1 MKYCYIILL
10 LLTTNVYAHGSSH
23 YSCKSERIG
32 DDRIEHCN
40 YYDHQ
45 YPDKIYVDY
54 YTEEK
59 FQERQEHQQFMM
71 WYLIISCG
79 IISSFV
85 VLFLISLSRPDSDS
99 ESE

>member
-23 YSCKSERIG
+23 YSCNSERIG
-32 DDRIEHCN
+32 YDRIERCTS
-40 YYDHQ
+40 YDVPQ
-45 YPDKIYVDY
+45 PDKIYIDY

-59 FQERQEHQQFMM
+59 IQERQEHQQAMM
-71 WYLIISCG
+71 WYLIVGCG

-85 VLFLISLSRPDSDS
+85 VLFLISLSRP